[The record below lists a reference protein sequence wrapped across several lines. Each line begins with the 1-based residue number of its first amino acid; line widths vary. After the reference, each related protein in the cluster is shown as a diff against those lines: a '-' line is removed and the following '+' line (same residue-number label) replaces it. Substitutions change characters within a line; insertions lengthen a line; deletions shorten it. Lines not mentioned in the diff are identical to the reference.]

1 MEKLLDNTQ
10 AIITI
15 DLSSILNLIQNNSF
29 ISLIGIGSV
38 LFAIV
43 KLIKVILKHNRE
55 NNKEAKEQRKLAYKN
70 LKTLLQEFQN
80 KEISVIVS
88 KLSKKISLQDI
99 MSISNEIHKFYS
111 KDNGIFLANSSLF
124 TDKIFQKIKQQN
136 IKYRRHI
143 SPNNVPVKDID
154 TNIDKENLEDIRKLI
169 NDVNYEIDQLPLYV
183 KIQLDLYLE
192 FNKIL
197 FNELLN
203 IQKKL
208 AKQLG
213 L

>member
-1 MEKLLDNTQ
+1 MDNTQ
-10 AIITI
+10 VSITI
-15 DLSSILNLIQNNSF
+15 DLSSILNLIQNNIF

-55 NNKEAKEQRKLAYKN
+55 NNKEAKEQRKLTYKN
-70 LKTLLQEFQN
+70 LETVLQEFQN
-80 KEISVIVS
+80 KETSVIAN
-88 KLSKKISLQDI
+88 KLYSKKISLQDI
-99 MSISNEIHKFYS
+99 MSISDKIHKLYT
-111 KDNGIFLANSSLF
+111 KDNRIFLANSSLF
-124 TDKIFQKIKQQN
+124 TDKKFQKIKQKN
-136 IKYRRHI
+136 IKYRLHI
-143 SPNNVPVKDID
+143 SPNNVPAKDID
-154 TNIDKENLEDIRKLI
+154 TSIDKENLKDIKKLI
-169 NDVNYEIDQLPLYV
+169 DDVNCEIDKLPLYV
-183 KIQLDLYLE
+183 KTQLNLYLE

-203 IQKKL
+203 VQKKL